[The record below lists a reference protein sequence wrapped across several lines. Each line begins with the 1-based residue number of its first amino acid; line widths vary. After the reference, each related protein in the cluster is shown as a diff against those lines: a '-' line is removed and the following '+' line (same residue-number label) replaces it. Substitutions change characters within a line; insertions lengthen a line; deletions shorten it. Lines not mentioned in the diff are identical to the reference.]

1 MPVKVIVPTPLRRFA
16 DQRSSVEREATTV
29 GDALKHLTTSYSELK
44 KHLYT
49 DEGRIRSFVNV
60 YLNDDDIRFLKQEAT
75 QTKDGDTITIVPSI
89 AGGTEMAGLR
99 VVA

>member
-16 DQRSSVEREATTV
+16 DQRSSIECEAATV
-29 GDALKHLTTSYSELK
+29 GDALRQLTTSYSELK

-89 AGGTEMAGLR
+89 AGGAEAAALLR
-99 VVA
+99 IV